1 MLTIHETEETV
12 MTHLTP
18 PSTADLPAIRVV
30 DGPTLKSGT
39 PIVTGFMPAGVLI
52 PDRYEIPYFDPR
64 TKKGYQRKPQDAR
77 INQLAHDLRK
87 DRVDL
92 PTAVLLN
99 IRNKEARDAVRD
111 GTLEIEFLL
120 SSTALTSKF
129 YVVDGQHRV
138 LALDKLMKEN
148 QQAWFA
154 FMIPFVCMLGA
165 TEEEEMRQ
173 FHIVNST
180 AKSVRT
186 DLALQLLRKRADKE
200 AGVIE
205 TLQERGREWQLS
217 GERLIERL
225 GSESAIWQHRIR
237 FANMEKGNTTISSAS
252 MVTSL
257 KPLLESPNFAS
268 LKQDSQLKILEA
280 YWVGIREVLRPVFDE
295 PTEHALQKGVG
306 AGAMHTILPY
316 VLEIVKNKGWSV
328 VESDSYARIL
338 WEPLEK
344 LEGDNHDGNP
354 VSGPDFWAVAPKGAA
369 GTYSG
374 SAGRRVLVAKIRQ
387 QLPEVEAE

>member
-1 MLTIHETEETV
+1 MSTIHDTEETV
-12 MTHLTP
+12 MTHSTP
-18 PSTADLPAIRVV
+18 PSMADLPAIRVV
-30 DGPTLKSGT
+30 DGPTLRSGT
-39 PIVTGFMPAGVLI
+39 PIITGFMPAGLLI
-52 PDRYEIPYFDPR
+52 PDRYEVPYFDSR

-87 DRVDL
+87 ERVDL

-99 IRNKEARDAVRD
+99 IRNREAREAVRD
-111 GTLEIEFLL
+111 GTLEIDFLL
-120 SSTALTSKF
+120 STTALTSKF

-138 LALDKLMKEN
+138 LALDKLMKESP
-148 QQAWFA
+148 QIWFG

-186 DLALQLLRKRADKE
+186 DLALQLLRKRADRE

-217 GERLIERL
+217 AQRLIERL
-225 GSESAIWQHRIR
+225 ANESAIWRERIR
-237 FANMEKGNTTISSAS
+237 FANMEKANTTISSAS
-252 MVTSL
+252 MVASL
-257 KPLLESPNFAS
+257 KPLLQSPNFTS

-280 YWVGIREVLRPVFDE
+280 YWVGIREVLRSVFDN

-306 AGAMHTILPY
+306 AMAMHAILPH

-328 VESDSYARIL
+328 IEPDSYTRIL
-338 WEPLEK
+338 QKPLEA
-344 LEGDNHDGNP
+344 LEGDDSDGNP
-354 VSGPDFWAVAPKGAA
+354 VSGPNFWAAAPRGAA
-369 GTYSG
+369 GAYSG